1 MSIHCRKCNRVLKNP
16 DAIRKGIGPICER
29 RELLFRGIT
38 PNDGDTDI
46 FEPYDGG
53 LFFIERVAC
62 PTITGPNGQTEMLTH
77 TASGIRTNVPR
88 SIYKHSPTGYNFGYG
103 GSGPSDF
110 ALNVCLAAGIHADV
124 AYRHYQSVKW
134 TFISGATGDRLEID
148 PNDVRV
154 YVDALERQRT
164 AETTPVE

>member
-29 RELLFRGIT
+29 RELLFRGIK

-62 PTITGPNGQTEMLTH
+62 LTITGPNGQTEMLTH
-77 TASGIRTNVPR
+77 TCSGIRSNVPR
-88 SIYKHSPTGYNFGYG
+88 QIYKHSPAGYNFGYA
-103 GSGPSDF
+103 GSGPADY
-110 ALNVCLAAGIHADV
+110 ALNVCLLLVHPDDAYNNYQDFKFHFVAPCGSDV
-124 AYRHYQSVKW
+124 
-134 TFISGATGDRLEID
+134 DRLEIS
-148 PNDVRV
+148 RQ
-154 YVDALERQRT
+154 DAEQWFTDRGVKLLK
-164 AETTPVE
+164 

>member
-1 MSIHCRKCNRVLKNP
+1 
-16 DAIRKGIGPICER
+16 
-29 RELLFRGIT
+29 
-38 PNDGDTDI
+38 
-46 FEPYDGG
+46 
-53 LFFIERVAC
+53 
-62 PTITGPNGQTEMLTH
+62 MLTH

-124 AYRHYQSVKW
+124 SYRHYQSVKF

-148 PNDVRV
+148 PDAVRV
-154 YVDALERQRT
+154 YVDALERQQT
-164 AETTPVE
+164 AESTPAE